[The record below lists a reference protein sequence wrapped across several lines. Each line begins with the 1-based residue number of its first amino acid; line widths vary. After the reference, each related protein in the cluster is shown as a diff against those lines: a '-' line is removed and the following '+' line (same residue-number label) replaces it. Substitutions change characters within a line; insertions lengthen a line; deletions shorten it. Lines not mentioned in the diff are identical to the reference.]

1 MSYTG
6 PIAERNYANQNTGID
21 VQALKAGTVATVSV
35 SSSSAQSAAHAATTN
50 VVRLVSTTDCHVAFG
65 SNPTATTS
73 SMYLPANQVE
83 YFLVAASEKVAAIR
97 ANADGTFYV
106 TEMA

>member
-1 MSYTG
+1 MSYVD
-6 PIAERNYANQNTGID
+6 PSAERTYANHNTGIA
-21 VQALKAGTVATVSV
+21 VQALQAGTVSTISV
-35 SSSSAQSAAHAATTN
+35 ASSSAQSSAHAATTN
-50 VVRLVSTTDCHVAFG
+50 VVRLVSTTDCHVSFG

-97 ANADGTFYV
+97 ANADGTLFV